1 MENAKNFIMGI
12 INYTNDSN
20 IYNSCSD
27 ELKKD
32 YDFVKYLVLKFKD
45 NTDFITMVADY
56 YLDNTDTEIE
66 RIELNILMSQLLPN
80 GLASKYGISSEAAY
94 YTKRVEIEI
103 AKAKDS
109 SLESMIGEGFLLI
122 FDSYNSSDII
132 LKYYAESMINEI
144 IKDNN
149 INFEKMLHTQFKTP
163 NKIDEFGVNNYII
176 KFIGYYD
183 SMLSSY
189 ISTNLDLINNIRNK
203 IKNIQTNWDK
213 YKENDERKRY
223 NNMLDMVH
231 EYMGISKSNMF
242 EADILYFVAK
252 ELRIKDKVK
261 YYDNP
266 FPKEEEF
273 SFDDDDEVVDDMVRF
288 ELEHS
293 LKERLVY
300 FNVKKIM
307 LNQLFSSN
315 PTDLYSIISN
325 GEDNNQD
332 NSSSCKI
339 IKLKQKDKK

>member
-163 NKIDEFGVNNYII
+163 NKIDEFGVNNI
-176 KFIGYYD
+176 
-183 SMLSSY
+183 
-189 ISTNLDLINNIRNK
+189 
-203 IKNIQTNWDK
+203 
-213 YKENDERKRY
+213 
-223 NNMLDMVH
+223 
-231 EYMGISKSNMF
+231 
-242 EADILYFVAK
+242 
-252 ELRIKDKVK
+252 
-261 YYDNP
+261 
-266 FPKEEEF
+266 
-273 SFDDDDEVVDDMVRF
+273 
-288 ELEHS
+288 
-293 LKERLVY
+293 
-300 FNVKKIM
+300 
-307 LNQLFSSN
+307 
-315 PTDLYSIISN
+315 
-325 GEDNNQD
+325 
-332 NSSSCKI
+332 
-339 IKLKQKDKK
+339 

>member
-1 MENAKNFIMGI
+1 
-12 INYTNDSN
+12 
-20 IYNSCSD
+20 
-27 ELKKD
+27 
-32 YDFVKYLVLKFKD
+32 
-45 NTDFITMVADY
+45 
-56 YLDNTDTEIE
+56 
-66 RIELNILMSQLLPN
+66 
-80 GLASKYGISSEAAY
+80 
-94 YTKRVEIEI
+94 
-103 AKAKDS
+103 
-109 SLESMIGEGFLLI
+109 
-122 FDSYNSSDII
+122 
-132 LKYYAESMINEI
+132 
-144 IKDNN
+144 
-149 INFEKMLHTQFKTP
+149 
-163 NKIDEFGVNNYII
+163 
-176 KFIGYYD
+176 
-183 SMLSSY
+183 MLSSY